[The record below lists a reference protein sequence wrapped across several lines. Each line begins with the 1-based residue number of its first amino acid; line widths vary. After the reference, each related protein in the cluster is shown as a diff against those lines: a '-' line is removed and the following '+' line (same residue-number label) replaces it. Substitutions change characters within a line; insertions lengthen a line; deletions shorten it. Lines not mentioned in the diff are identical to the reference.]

1 MSTESNRTAS
11 QSSGQTT
18 SQTASPANSKTSA
31 GELGTKSQMSAPQAS
46 QPPGQSASAT
56 SATTAAPA
64 ASAAPQT
71 EPQSQAQAQGQETTI
86 RGRSVFT
93 VETTPA
99 GVVIRT
105 AWMSEDNK
113 LMEMPAVFPDML
125 HALSVLDDLRQQV
138 IQHFSQ
144 AAQVGSQV
152 IFNQM
157 QEQQRLQAEKAENAG
172 NADSLGNLSAPEK
185 RA

>member
-1 MSTESNRTAS
+1 MSTESNRSGS

-18 SQTASPANSKTSA
+18 SQTASQTASPANSKA
-31 GELGTKSQMSAPQAS
+31 GASEVATKSQMSAPQGS
-46 QPPGQSASAT
+46 QPSGQSAAAT

-125 HALSVLDDLRQQV
+125 HALNVLDDLRQQV

-157 QEQQRLQAEKAENAG
+157 REQQRLQAENAG
-172 NADSLGNLSAPEK
+172 NADNPSTPEK

>member
-1 MSTESNRTAS
+1 MSTESNRTGS
-11 QSSGQTT
+11 QSSGQAT
-18 SQTASPANSKTSA
+18 SQASHQSSNPASNKASA
-31 GELGTKSQMSAPQAS
+31 SDLATKSPTSSAQVA
-46 QPPGQSASAT
+46 QSATQS
-56 SATTAAPA
+56 A
-64 ASAAPQT
+64 ASASTAANALKPAPAT
-71 EPQSQAQAQGQETTI
+71 EAQAQGQGQETTI

-105 AWMSEDNK
+105 AWMSEENK

-157 QEQQRLQAEKAENAG
+157 REQQRQQAEKTSSA
-172 NADSLGNLSAPEK
+172 ADAANPSASDK
-185 RA
+185 RT